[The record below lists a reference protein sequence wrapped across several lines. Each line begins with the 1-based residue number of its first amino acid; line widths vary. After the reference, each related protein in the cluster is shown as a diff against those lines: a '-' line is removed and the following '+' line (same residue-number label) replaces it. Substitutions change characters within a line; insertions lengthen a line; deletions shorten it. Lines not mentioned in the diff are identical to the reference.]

1 MSIITETDFELN
13 DLIGI
18 EFSNDD
24 GETSERLQ
32 VCIDKYEPI
41 FLEEL
46 FGYEFAR
53 DLLAYVDDIAAI
65 ANPIFDAI
73 IQGEEFTDGC
83 DLLQKFK
90 GIKLSITHYVYRYW
104 RKENATNAT
113 ENGDVLQGVEAT
125 SKHTS
130 SAPRLVEVWNQMVK
144 NNIKC
149 YEYIESDVQ
158 NYPSVLAY
166 VEAPSSNDAV
176 YNLTHTI
183 NEYGI

>member
-24 GETSERLQ
+24 GETSARLQ

-65 ANPIFDAI
+65 ANPIYDAI
-73 IQGEEFTDGC
+73 IQGEEFTDTC
-83 DLLQKFK
+83 NLLQKFK
-90 GIKLSITHYVYRYW
+90 GIKLSIVHYVYWYW

-130 SAPRLVEVWNQMVK
+130 SAPRLCEVWNQMVA
-144 NNIKC
+144 NNRKC
-149 YEYIESDVQ
+149 YDYIASDVS
-158 NYPSVLAY
+158 NYPSVVAY
-166 VEAPSSNDAV
+166 GGSE
-176 YNLTHTI
+176 NLTT
-183 NEYGI
+183 NTNYYGF